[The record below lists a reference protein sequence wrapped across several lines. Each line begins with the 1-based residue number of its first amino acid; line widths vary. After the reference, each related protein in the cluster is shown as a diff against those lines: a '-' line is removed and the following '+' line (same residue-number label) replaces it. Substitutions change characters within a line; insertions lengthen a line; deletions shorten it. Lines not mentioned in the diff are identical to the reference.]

1 MKDNLEEKAQKE
13 IKRIEDLLLK
23 ELENLAC
30 PAAEILPDAIRLTE
44 FVHATN
50 RLRPA
55 LIRFLDILEEET
67 QKEIA
72 SLTEAHIEQIREEA
86 KREALKP
93 FKGARN
99 PGEWEDNVWWEG
111 RLKALEEMRA
121 FLKEK
126 IDIHLEIERTRT
138 SYPKDWHEGN
148 RNGLYDALT
157 HLDSLTK

>member
-1 MKDNLEEKAQKE
+1 MPSQQE

-72 SLTEAHIEQIREEA
+72 SLTEAHKVEMENAQKEIDHLSNYAQHDIQCITQFEEDEECDCGLVNIEV
-86 KREALKP
+86 K
-93 FKGARN
+93 
-99 PGEWEDNVWWEG
+99 
-111 RLKALEEMRA
+111 
-121 FLKEK
+121 
-126 IDIHLEIERTRT
+126 
-138 SYPKDWHEGN
+138 
-148 RNGLYDALT
+148 
-157 HLDSLTK
+157 

>member
-30 PAAEILPDAIRLTE
+30 PAAEILPDGIRLSE

-72 SLTEAHIEQIREEA
+72 SLTEAHKKEMEELADAAEMLWVVLANVNAGDWSTQTEEWQEAAIKWRDNYFAKLPKKFNIEV
-86 KREALKP
+86 K
-93 FKGARN
+93 
-99 PGEWEDNVWWEG
+99 
-111 RLKALEEMRA
+111 
-121 FLKEK
+121 
-126 IDIHLEIERTRT
+126 
-138 SYPKDWHEGN
+138 
-148 RNGLYDALT
+148 
-157 HLDSLTK
+157 